1 MKVTRMFPASA
12 EAGVGAFIGGVS
24 LPAILFRA
32 VAALDFG
39 AVDLSL
45 LVGTLVGKLCM
56 VAASI
61 VMGQVARRG
70 ALVPPGESEINGGM
84 FAILTTNG
92 DELGLGLP
100 VMGALFPPEQVSL
113 LFLLSSVQMMLF
125 NAATLP
131 PPTAGVG
138 SASSRR
144 RPVDRCSPSS
154 SSASAWRDATP
165 RGLAHRPRRR
175 PPSSAAWCAGCSA
188 TGSCRRSR
196 GIESDEL
203 KCGCS
208 ATFRRH
214 FRDRPGTAPRQP
226 TARAGASHCGGVQRR
241 LRPPQGRAAALL
253 PG

>member
-1 MKVTRMFPASA
+1 MSSDDAADASETAAASGTASVIFALGRVLLSTVLLQLVGGYMKVTRMFPASA

-131 PPTAGVG
+131 PPSGGRRQRLFTPPARGQVLAFILLGVG
-138 SASSRR
+138 VAR
-144 RPVDRCSPSS
+144 
-154 SSASAWRDATP
+154 RDA
-165 RGLAHRPRRR
+165 
-175 PPSSAAWCAGCSA
+175 
-188 TGSCRRSR
+188 
-196 GIESDEL
+196 
-203 KCGCS
+203 
-208 ATFRRH
+208 
-214 FRDRPGTAPRQP
+214 
-226 TARAGASHCGGVQRR
+226 ARAGTPPEATAAIIGCVVRGLQRNRLVQ
-241 LRPPQGRAAALL
+241 ALAWSRIR
-253 PG
+253 